1 MLKAI
6 SSWSPSSCARGQRP
20 RGRRAAEQRD
30 EVAAFHSITPSA
42 MASSPGGKLRLNALN
57 VPSLHQVG
65 SYLVELGVELLMQR
79 LQPSAFFLRER
90 AQHGFRIIF
99 FEQPHDRG
107 STWQC

>member
-1 MLKAI
+1 
-6 SSWSPSSCARGQRP
+6 
-20 RGRRAAEQRD
+20 
-30 EVAAFHSITPSA
+30 
-42 MASSPGGKLRLNALN
+42 
-57 VPSLHQVG
+57 
-65 SYLVELGVELLMQR
+65 MQR